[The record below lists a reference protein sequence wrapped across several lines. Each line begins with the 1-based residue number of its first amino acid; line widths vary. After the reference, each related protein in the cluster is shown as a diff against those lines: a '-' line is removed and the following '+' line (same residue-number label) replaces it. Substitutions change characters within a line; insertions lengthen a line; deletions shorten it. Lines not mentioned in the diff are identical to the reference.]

1 MNKIKLGIVGL
12 GGIAQIIHLPMLSK
26 MEDVEIVAVC
36 DSDGAKCKSIALRYN
51 IKKAYRDVDKMLE
64 ENPDMSAVVIA
75 TQTNVHKDVSIKCL
89 QAEKDV
95 LIEKPIARNFKEAKA
110 IVEAA
115 KKSKRKLMVAMNNRF
130 RNDMM
135 MQRTFTKAKEI
146 GEIFYVKAGWVKHQS
161 SNQKWMLERDKSGGG
176 VFLDN
181 GIAMLDLGLW
191 ILGFPELKSVSAINY
206 YHNTKSVE
214 DSSIAMI
221 RFKNNASLTIEVSW
235 SLLRDGELFYCNVYG
250 KEGSSSINPFK
261 IYKTMDGNLYNI
273 TPKKIATPSNVFKKS
288 YEYELRHFIGA
299 VAGNHNIISG
309 GEDALKAFEIVDA
322 VYKSAKLGKEIIF
335 K

>member
-1 MNKIKLGIVGL
+1 MNKIKLGVVGL
-12 GGIAQIIHLPMLSK
+12 GGIAQVIHLPILSR
-26 MEDVEIVAVC
+26 MDEVELVAVC
-36 DSDGAKCKSIALRYN
+36 DSDFPKCRNIGARYN
-51 IKKAYRDVDKMLE
+51 IKKCYNDVDKMLD
-64 ENPDMSAVVIA
+64 ENPEMAAVVIA

-89 QAEKDV
+89 EADKDILV
-95 LIEKPIARNFKEAKA
+95 EKPVARNYKEAKT
-110 IVEAA
+110 IVDTA
-115 KKSKRKLMVAMNNRF
+115 KKRKRKLMVAMNNRF

-146 GEIFYVKAGWVKHQS
+146 GEIFYVKAGWIKPQS
-161 SNQKWMLERDKSGGG
+161 SNQKWILEKDKSGGG

-181 GIAMLDLGLW
+181 GIAMLDMGLW
-191 ILGFPELKSVSAINY
+191 ILGFPEVKSVSASNY

-214 DSSIAMI
+214 DSSIALI
-221 RFKNNASLTIEVSW
+221 RFKNNTTLTIEVSW

-261 IYKTMDGNLYNI
+261 IYKRMDGELYNI
-273 TPKKIATPSNVFKKS
+273 TPKKIVTPANVFKKS

-299 VAGNHNIISG
+299 VEGKHNIISSG
-309 GEDALKAFEIVDA
+309 DDALKVIEIVDA
-322 VYKSAKLGKEIIF
+322 VYKSARAGKEIIF